1 LILLFCVI
9 IQTRLREPCGEN
21 SAHSAFKIGLQNK
34 HVHSEMGIAFSEYF
48 TGPFSGIV
56 F

>member
-1 LILLFCVI
+1 VLSSKPAFANPAVKTLRTL
-9 IQTRLREPCGEN
+9 RL
-21 SAHSAFKIGLQNK
+21 KIGLQNK
-34 HVHSEMGIAFSEYF
+34 YVHSEMGIAFSEYF